1 MQQEWPHIVGS
12 GLASHTR
19 PDSIKFRKLFLLAE
33 NSAWLQQLV
42 FLKPMILEKLNAFAE
57 DIQITDIVM
66 RIGDIRPT
74 STAGRDTTSSVDH
87 AVKPTEYAI
96 EIARAWTAEIKEPKL
111 RESLTGV
118 IAKGLSYREQTSKP
132 NRFIQ
137 S

>member
-33 NSAWLQQLV
+33 NSSWLQQLV

-57 DIQITDIVM
+57 DVQITDIVL
-66 RIGDIRPT
+66 RIGDIRQT
-74 STAGRDTTSSVDH
+74 STSGRDTTPSDDH
-87 AVKPTEYAI
+87 VVTPTESAF
-96 EIARAWTAEIKEPKL
+96 ETAQAWTAEIKEPRL
-111 RESLTGV
+111 REVLTAV
-118 IAKGLSYREQTSKP
+118 IAKGLSFPKHTSKP
-132 NRFIQ
+132 NRVIQ